1 MFASKRSLSSA
12 VNVSVVTSHLLCIH
26 CLGASNWIPFLSPFP
41 TASNSLRDGVIEGSI
56 DHGDGWLLSNEV
68 VDLYST
74 EEPQKAFHK

>member
-1 MFASKRSLSSA
+1 
-12 VNVSVVTSHLLCIH
+12 
-26 CLGASNWIPFLSPFP
+26 
-41 TASNSLRDGVIEGSI
+41 VIEGSI